1 MPATL
6 PRRRPLAVALALCLA
21 LSAVACNKQAVSS
34 AEEAG
39 PASAFV
45 ETSAADAAPGAP
57 PSPQRA
63 KGAGGAGDEAMQ
75 GLHNRNGSQLA
86 YEHEV
91 QVRLA
96 AARIAGNLSQVREAC
111 STQRFGACDVLG
123 EELSAGELPTG
134 MLAMRAAPGA
144 VAGLVGLAADGG
156 SIAQRSTRAEDLAAA
171 VRDNGLRRR
180 RLELQHAK
188 LEQIMARRDA
198 RVEELIGLAERLA
211 VIEAELQGA
220 EQEAAQQQRRIAS
233 NLLTVRFHSE
243 HVAIAGDTRTRI
255 GDALRGLTSVWDGA
269 IASIIT
275 IVIGGLLPFA
285 LLLGAIWWLVARLRR
300 RKAITGS

>member
-6 PRRRPLAVALALCLA
+6 PRRRPLTVALALCLA
-21 LSAVACNKQAVSS
+21 LSAAACSDKQAVSS
-34 AEEAG
+34 AEEAA
-39 PASAFV
+39 PASAFI
-45 ETSAADAAPGAP
+45 EPSAADAASGAA
-57 PSPQRA
+57 PSMQRA
-63 KGAGGAGDEAMQ
+63 KGGAGDQAVQ

-86 YEHEV
+86 YEHDV

-111 STQRFGACDVLG
+111 SAQRFGACDVLG

-156 SIAQRSTRAEDLAAA
+156 EVAQRSTRAEDLAAA
-171 VRDNGLRRR
+171 VSDNGLRRR

-198 RVEELIGLAERLA
+198 KVEELIGLAERLA

-220 EQEAAQQQRRIAS
+220 EQEAAQQQRRIAT

-243 HVAIAGDTRTRI
+243 HVAIAGEARTRI
-255 GDALRGLTSVWDGA
+255 GDALRGLTSVWDTA
-269 IASIIT
+269 IAGIIT
-275 IVIGGLLPFA
+275 VVIGGLLPFA
-285 LLLGAIWWLVARLRR
+285 VLLGALWWLVARLRR
-300 RKAITGS
+300 RARAAASS